1 MAPRSKISELPFKV
15 RQELNERL
23 LNGERGPQILPWL
36 NGHEEVYKRKM
47 EINDQNLS
55 NWRDTGFRDYVER
68 KEREEALKT
77 QAEWAV
83 RFAEATGGAVTQ
95 GAVAIA
101 AGRIMQRLETASDE
115 DLNDLALAVSRL
127 HKREMDALTVAQRD
141 QKMAFDRDRFR
152 WTLAEKVIAF
162 AKDAKAQEIANR
174 PDISEETRIKHLL
187 AYMDEVEA
195 AAIES

>member
-1 MAPRSKISELPFKV
+1 MAPRSKISELPFGL
-15 RQELNERL
+15 RNELNERL
-23 LNGERGPQILPWL
+23 RNGERGPQILPWL
-36 NGHEEVYKRKM
+36 NAHPELVKREM

-55 NWRDTGFRDYVER
+55 NWRETGFREYVEK
-68 KEREEALKT
+68 KEREEGLKA

-83 RFAEATGGAVTQ
+83 RFAEVTGGAVSQ

-101 AGRIMQRLETASDE
+101 AGRIMQRLETASDDE
-115 DLNDLALAVSRL
+115 LNDLSLAVSRL

-152 WTLAEKVIAF
+152 WALAEKIIAF
-162 AKDAKAQEIANR
+162 AKDAKAHEIATR

-187 AYMDEVEA
+187 SYMDEVEA